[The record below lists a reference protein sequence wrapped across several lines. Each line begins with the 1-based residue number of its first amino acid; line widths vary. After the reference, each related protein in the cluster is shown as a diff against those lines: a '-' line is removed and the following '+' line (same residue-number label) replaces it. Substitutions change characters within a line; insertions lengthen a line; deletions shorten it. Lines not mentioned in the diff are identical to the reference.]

1 MQGSNGI
8 VKIEQRLQEAGRILL
23 FPVDEGLALLA
34 PAGIGLG
41 LQAPLPGIAL
51 GVISFVLWK
60 RFKGDGGL
68 ERVLAQ
74 LYWYL
79 PRSLTI
85 TKTLPDSSVQA
96 WRG

>member
-1 MQGSNGI
+1 MQGNGI
-8 VKIEQRLQEAGRILL
+8 VKIEQRLQEQPRILL

-41 LQAPLPGIAL
+41 LQAPIPGILL
-51 GVISFVLWK
+51 GVMSFALWK

-79 PRSLTI
+79 PSSLTI
-85 TKTLPDSSVQA
+85 TRTMPDSSVQE